1 MGYLDKLRAKAENN
15 AAGEL
20 KMLPLAALEPSSKNF
35 YRMCEIDQLADS
47 IAANGLEQNLVVKAE
62 RDGKYRIITGHR
74 RYQALLRLTNRGV
87 RVENVPCIIRPAE
100 TDAQEMLRMIAS
112 NQYRELSD
120 YEKMVQ
126 VEQAL
131 EAVKTLRSAKVQELG
146 GIRLDAPAREVV
158 CRLTGM
164 SGAAVSKYA
173 GIAEKLIPELKA
185 KMEQGLLPF
194 TVAYTVCRYPADW
207 QREVLEAH
215 KQASGAEP
223 IAGMEVE
230 SVAISNA
237 VKEALYTSISDKI
250 DPTASEAENYE
261 HLKKEWCLPR
271 CSESIPGGGFVGG
284 EGDKITVTG
293 AGNTW
298 RVEMTHVRFVI
309 IALGAWKRLCTGNW
323 KQEAARKKFKDVSR
337 EALARMDGELEEL
350 PEAEQETAE
359 SYPLSAAA
367 AAPAPRGEGLGERA
381 EQSPAPTGRQEEESS
396 ERKMD
401 GTGEAAPHLS
411 LRGHLPPEGK
421 GKEPTDAAVESG
433 RFGKLKN
440 ELSGKSPEL
449 EDKAWDQ
456 IIVWNTERPT
466 VDVFAV
472 VMLSYESIYA
482 GGGRKV
488 ELCYYCAATDSWFM
502 DERFTLEQP
511 GDVLG
516 WFKVPVWEEQA

>member
-215 KQASGAEP
+215 KQASVVAPISDAE
-223 IAGMEVE
+223 VQR
-230 SVAISNA
+230 VADGHA
-237 VKEALYTSISDKI
+237 RKEAEREKSGTGEVAPH
-250 DPTASEAENYE
+250 PTLRG
-261 HLKKEWCLPR
+261 HLPPE
-271 CSESIPGGGFVGG
+271 G
-284 EGDKITVTG
+284 EGKERVAASG
-293 AGNTW
+293 ASRTPPPTE
-298 RVEMTHVRFVI
+298 R
-309 IALGAWKRLCTGNW
+309 
-323 KQEAARKKFKDVSR
+323 QE
-337 EALARMDGELEEL
+337 EEV
-350 PEAEQETAE
+350 
-359 SYPLSAAA
+359 
-367 AAPAPRGEGLGERA
+367 RA